1 MVVVLDTILN
11 PDELATI
18 RRQLAG
24 ASWATGLSAG
34 SQATLVKNN
43 QQLPE
48 GTPCLRDLRVLVLR
62 ALNRSP
68 LLLSAA
74 LPNKILPPNFN
85 RYTGETNAY
94 GWHAD
99 NTLRNLPD
107 GSWLRTDVS
116 ATLFLSA
123 PGEYDGGELRIEDTY
138 GDQRVKLAAGSLV
151 LYPSGS
157 IHEVAPVTRGERL
170 ACYFFMQSL
179 VKDAGRR
186 RQLYEMDLALI
197 RLRARLGDADPDLVR
212 LTAQYNNLLREWT
225 DC

>member
-1 MVVVLDTILN
+1 VVVTLDNILT
-11 PDELATI
+11 PDELAAI
-18 RRQLAG
+18 RSRLAG
-24 ASWATGLSAG
+24 ANWATGISAG
-34 SQATLVKNN
+34 AQAARVKKN

-48 GTPCLRDLRVLVLR
+48 DAPQLRELRLIVMR

-68 LLLSAA
+68 LLISAA

-85 RYTGETNAY
+85 RYCGDTNTY

-116 ATLFLSA
+116 ATLFLSEPA
-123 PGEYDGGELRIEDTY
+123 DYEGGELTIEDLY
-138 GDQRVKLAAGSLV
+138 GEHRVKLAAGSLV

-157 IHEVAPVTRGERL
+157 IHEVKPVTRGERL

-179 VKDAGRR
+179 VKDNEAR
-186 RQLYEMDLALI
+186 RQLFEMDMALI
-197 RLRARLGDADPDLVR
+197 ALRAKLGDADPHLVR
-212 LTAQYNNLLREWT
+212 LTAIYNNLLRKWT